1 MTDGVSWTEY
11 EQHKREVKDNIV
23 REILHDLDDL
33 IDQCSNGGTSRDFID
48 GLQRARAIVAPKS
61 HPLDQ
66 PRLF

>member
-23 REILHDLDDL
+23 REILTELDDL
-33 IDQCSNGGTSRDFID
+33 IDQCHNGGTSRDFIE
-48 GLQRARAIVAPKS
+48 GLQRARAIIAPK
-61 HPLDQ
+61 HRPLDQ